1 MGRLV
6 AIVDDDES
14 VRRSVGRLLRAADFQ
29 PVAYASAEAY
39 LDDPAHAAVDC
50 LLVDIQ
56 LGGMSGL
63 ELNERIVCAGQT
75 TPVIFV
81 TAHDESE
88 LRARAF
94 ATGCAGYFLKSDPGA
109 AVLDAIRKATD
120 EPAR

>member
-6 AIVDDDES
+6 AVIDDDES
-14 VRRSVGRLLRAADFQ
+14 VRRSFGRLLRAADFQ
-29 PVAYASAEAY
+29 PVGYASAEAY

-50 LLVDIQ
+50 LVLDVQ

-63 ELNERIVCAGQT
+63 ELNDRIVSAGRT

-94 ATGCAGYFLKSDPGA
+94 ATGCAGYFLKTDPGA
-109 AVLDAIRKATD
+109 AVLDAIREATN
-120 EPAR
+120 ELAP